1 MNAYPLITACVLA
14 LMLSACGSK
23 EAADSHGHAESGH
36 EEDGGHAEAEGA
48 KQGEHGGRW
57 LEQDGYAVELAIAED
72 GTPPR
77 YQAWLYKNGK
87 PLPAS
92 EGSVE
97 VHLKRLGNMAES
109 HKLTAQAD
117 GSLLAAS
124 IVGEPHSFDVEVLS
138 TIQGKALRWDYESH
152 EGRTEID
159 AKIATEAG
167 IRVAPAVAGVIAD
180 EHEMQGLLTPVDGRV
195 AQVMARFPGPIRALR
210 ANVGDQVRAGQALAT
225 IESNLSLSNYT
236 VPSPISGVILQ
247 RNASVGGV
255 AGEGTALY
263 EVADLSTLWV
273 DLHVFGADAQ
283 HIQAGVPVTVT
294 RMSDGVSVDTTLERV
309 LPGTAT
315 ASQSTVARATLA
327 NTDGLWRP
335 GSAVKARI
343 TVDQKPASLVVPLSA
358 LQTFRDWDVVFVRV
372 GDTYEARP
380 VELGKRDG
388 TQVEILEGLKAG
400 DQVVV
405 EQSYLVKADIEKS
418 GASHEH

>member
-138 TIQGKALRWDYESH
+138 TIQGKALRWE
-152 EGRTEID
+152 
-159 AKIATEAG
+159 
-167 IRVAPAVAGVIAD
+167 
-180 EHEMQGLLTPVDGRV
+180 
-195 AQVMARFPGPIRALR
+195 
-210 ANVGDQVRAGQALAT
+210 
-225 IESNLSLSNYT
+225 
-236 VPSPISGVILQ
+236 
-247 RNASVGGV
+247 
-255 AGEGTALY
+255 
-263 EVADLSTLWV
+263 
-273 DLHVFGADAQ
+273 
-283 HIQAGVPVTVT
+283 
-294 RMSDGVSVDTTLERV
+294 
-309 LPGTAT
+309 
-315 ASQSTVARATLA
+315 
-327 NTDGLWRP
+327 
-335 GSAVKARI
+335 
-343 TVDQKPASLVVPLSA
+343 
-358 LQTFRDWDVVFVRV
+358 
-372 GDTYEARP
+372 
-380 VELGKRDG
+380 
-388 TQVEILEGLKAG
+388 
-400 DQVVV
+400 
-405 EQSYLVKADIEKS
+405 
-418 GASHEH
+418 